1 MSTLDY
7 GILAPAWAATGAAE
21 LVDDNALL
29 TAMLATEVALAEA
42 QAELGV
48 IPADAAAAIAT
59 AAVPAHI
66 DLAAV
71 AAGVRETANPVVAF
85 VEQLTAAVGSVDA
98 AAAEYVHRGSTSQDI
113 LDTALT
119 LLCAATLDRIE
130 TDLLACAD
138 SLAGHADRHRDTPMA
153 GRTLTQHAVPVTF
166 GLKAATWL
174 HLVLDAVERV
184 HRARAALPVSLGG
197 AAGTLAAYHQYAMNT
212 AWAREATGNSRDPVG
227 ATMRLPALVAR
238 RLGLAEPV
246 IPWHGVRTPLADVAA
261 SLMVTTGALGKLA
274 ADILVLTRTEIG
286 EVTEEQAPGR
296 GASSAMPQKHN
307 PVFSTLVATAAR
319 QLPPIAV
326 VLFSSMASE
335 DERSSGGWHA
345 EWQPLRECLRIGAGA
360 AANAAALAASLRV
373 RPDAMAANLR
383 LTRGAIVSERVNV
396 VLAPVLGKANAK
408 RLLAQ
413 MTSAAERDD
422 ADLADLLATALEEA
436 GVSCPDVAGLFD
448 PSGYTGMSGPLVDR
462 ALERFEKVRQG
473 ESA

>member
-7 GILAPAWAATGAAE
+7 GILAPAWAATGAAD

-48 IPADAAAAIAT
+48 IPADAAAAIRA

-85 VEQLTAAVGSVDA
+85 VEQLTAAVRSVDPS
-98 AAAEYVHRGSTSQDI
+98 AAEYVHRGSTSQDI

-130 TDLLACAD
+130 GDLLACAD

-184 HRARAALPVSLGG
+184 RRTRAALPVSLGG
-197 AAGTLAAYHQYAMNT
+197 AAGTLAAYHQYALDT
-212 AWAREATGNSRDPVG
+212 ADPVG
-227 ATMRLPALVAR
+227 ATMRLPALVAASPRAGRAGPALARSPHTHGR
-238 RLGLAEPV
+238 RRREPDGHHRRARQAGRRRPRAHPDRDRRGHRGAGTGPRGVLGHAAEAQPRV
-246 IPWHGVRTPLADVAA
+246 LDARRDRGPAAATDRPRAVRLH
-261 SLMVTTGALGKLA
+261 
-274 ADILVLTRTEIG
+274 
-286 EVTEEQAPGR
+286 GR
-296 GASSAMPQKHN
+296 GGRAVLGWVACR
-307 PVFSTLVATAAR
+307 VATAAGVPAHRRGRRR
-319 QLPPIAV
+319 Q
-326 VLFSSMASE
+326 
-335 DERSSGGWHA
+335 R
-345 EWQPLRECLRIGAGA
+345 GAPRG
-360 AANAAALAASLRV
+360 NAFRV
-373 RPDAMAANLR
+373 SPEAMAANLR

-396 VLAPVLGKANAK
+396 VLAPLLGKANAK
-408 RLLAQ
+408 RLLAEV
-413 MTSAAERDD
+413 TSAAERDG
-422 ADLADLLATALEEA
+422 ADLTDLLAVALQEA
-436 GVSCPDVAGLFD
+436 GVDVPRPAPGCSIRPATPAF
-448 PSGYTGMSGPLVDR
+448 PVRWSTGHSSVSKKYDK
-462 ALERFEKVRQG
+462 ENSHE
-473 ESA
+473 